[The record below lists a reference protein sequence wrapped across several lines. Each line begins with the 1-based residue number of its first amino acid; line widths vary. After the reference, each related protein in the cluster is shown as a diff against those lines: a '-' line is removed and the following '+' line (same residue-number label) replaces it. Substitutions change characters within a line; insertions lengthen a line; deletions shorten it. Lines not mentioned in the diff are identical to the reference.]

1 MIYLTLSEIFTDT
14 GVQLFG
20 SPVMFGLILLVAL
33 AFFMLLFNMPV
44 GFLILASGLVVVY
57 LSRSS
62 SSFNIIL
69 GIFGVIVAGMIV
81 MFFWKMFQSGD

>member
-1 MIYLTLSEIFTDT
+1 MIFLTLSEIFTDT

-20 SPVMFGLILLVAL
+20 SPVVFSLILLIAI
-33 AFFMLLFNMPV
+33 AFLMLVFNMPV
-44 GFLILASGLVVVY
+44 GFLLMAGGLVVVY
-57 LSRSS
+57 LSRDS

-69 GIFGVIVAGMIV
+69 GIFGVIVAGMIA

>member
-1 MIYLTLSEIFTDT
+1 MIFLTLSEIFTDT

-20 SPVMFGLILLVAL
+20 SPVVFGLILLIAI
-33 AFFMLLFNMPV
+33 AFLMLVFNMPV
-44 GFLILASGLVVVY
+44 GFLLMAGGLVVVY
-57 LSRSS
+57 LSRDS

-69 GIFGVIVAGMIV
+69 GIFGVIVAGMIA